1 MAPRRHTLLFTMG
14 DPAGIGPEIL
24 VRALALRS
32 LRRDARLAAVG
43 DPEVME
49 RAARHARVPLRF
61 RPIAAAQFD
70 PQADGGREIPLIMS
84 TTGVWGTFDTGVPS
98 QETGRTAARA
108 IETAAAIALD
118 GRASAIVTAPIS
130 KKALQLAGYP
140 HPGHTEFLGALSG
153 GVETRMLFTGGR
165 FRIVLATVHVALR
178 RVSETLEVESLARTL
193 RFAATATRLFRWGSK
208 KPLAVLALNPHAG
221 EDGLFGDEEKRV
233 IGPAMERARAD
244 GIRVEGPFPAD
255 TFFGRLAQ
263 RAARGA
269 APGRGEDFA
278 LTVAMYHDQ
287 GLIPAKMDG
296 IGGAANVTLGLPF
309 LRTSVDH
316 GTAFDR
322 AWKGGARRPDP
333 AGLVKAARV
342 AIDLATRT
350 GGRRLEWTWP

>member
-49 RAARHARVPLRF
+49 RAARHARIPLRF

-70 PQADGGREIPLIMS
+70 PRAEGGRDIPLIMS
-84 TTGVWGTFDTGVPS
+84 TNGVWGTFDTGVPS
-98 QETGRTAARA
+98 RETGSAAARA

-153 GVETRMLFTGGR
+153 GAETRMLFTGGR

-178 RVSETLEVESLARTL
+178 RVSETLEIESLFRTL
-193 RFAATATRLFRWGSK
+193 RFAAIATRLFGWEPK

-221 EDGLFGDEEKRV
+221 EDGLFGDEETRV
-233 IGPAMERARAD
+233 IGPAMERARAE
-244 GIRVEGPFPAD
+244 GIRAEGPFPAD
-255 TFFGRLAQ
+255 TFFGGSR
-263 RAARGA
+263 
-269 APGRGEDFA
+269 EEFA

-322 AWKGGARRPDP
+322 AWKRGARRPDP

>member
-24 VRALALRS
+24 VRTLALPS
-32 LRRDARLAAVG
+32 LRREARLAAVG

-49 RAARHARVPLRF
+49 RAARHARVSLRF
-61 RPIAAAQFD
+61 RPVPAAQFD
-70 PQADGGREIPLIMS
+70 PKAAGGREIPLIMS
-84 TTGVWGTFDTGVPS
+84 TTGVWGTFDTRIPS
-98 QETGRTAARA
+98 QETGRAAARA
-108 IETAAAIALD
+108 IETAAKLALD

-130 KKALQLAGYP
+130 KKALKLAGYP

-153 GVETRMLFTGGR
+153 APDTRMLFTGGR
-165 FRIVLATVHVALR
+165 FRIVLATVHLALR
-178 RVSETLEVESLARTL
+178 HVPDSLDVESLSRTL
-193 RFAATATRLFRWGSK
+193 RYAAAAMRNFRWGPR

-233 IGPAMERARAD
+233 IAPAIERARAD
-244 GIRVEGPFPAD
+244 GIRAEGPFPAD
-255 TFFGRLAQ
+255 TFFGHRAQ
-263 RAARGA
+263 GD
-269 APGRGEDFA
+269 DFGV
-278 LTVAMYHDQ
+278 TVAMYHDQ

-309 LRTSVDH
+309 IRTSVDH

-322 AWKGGARRPDP
+322 AWKGGASRPDP

-342 AIDLATRT
+342 AIDLASRS

>member
-24 VRALALRS
+24 ARALALAP
-32 LRRDARLAAVG
+32 LRREARLAVVG

-61 RPIAAAQFD
+61 RPIAPGQFD
-70 PQADGGREIPLIMS
+70 PDAGGGREIPLIMS
-84 TTGVWGTFDTGVPS
+84 TTGVWGTFDTGFPS

-108 IETAAAIALD
+108 IETAARLALE

-130 KKALQLAGYP
+130 KKALHLAGYP
-140 HPGHTEFLGALSG
+140 YPGHTEFLGALAG
-153 GVETRMLFTGGR
+153 APDTRMLFAGGR

-178 RVSETLEVESLARTL
+178 RVSETLDVESLTRTF
-193 RFAATATRLFRWGSK
+193 RYAAAAMRNFRWGPK

-233 IGPAMERARAD
+233 IAPAMERARAE
-244 GIRVEGPFPAD
+244 GIRAEGPYPAD
-255 TFFGRLAQ
+255 TFFGRH
-263 RAARGA
+263 AAGA
-269 APGRGEDFA
+269 KGGDSSI
-278 LTVAMYHDQ
+278 TIAMYHDQ

-296 IGGAANVTLGLPF
+296 IGGAANITLGLPF

-322 AWKGGARRPDP
+322 AWKRGSRAPDP

-342 AIDLATRT
+342 AIDLASRT
-350 GGRRLEWTWP
+350 GGRRLEWAWP

>member
-1 MAPRRHTLLFTMG
+1 MLLFTMG

-24 VRALALRS
+24 ARTLALPS

-43 DPEVME
+43 DLEVME

-61 RPIAAAQFD
+61 LPMTADQFD
-70 PQADGGREIPLIMS
+70 PKSAGGREIPLIQS
-84 TTGVWGTFDTGVPS
+84 TTGVWGAFDTGVPS
-98 QETGRTAARA
+98 QETGRAAARA
-108 IETAAAIALD
+108 IETAAKLALD

-130 KKALQLAGYP
+130 KVALKLAGYP

-153 GVETRMLFTGGR
+153 AEDTRMLFTGGR
-165 FRIVLATVHVALR
+165 FRIVLATVHLALR
-178 RVSETLEVESLARTL
+178 RVPDALDAESLFRTL
-193 RFAATATRLFRWGSK
+193 RYASAAMRHFRWGTK

-233 IGPAMERARAD
+233 IGPAMERARAE
-244 GIRVEGPFPAD
+244 GIRAEGPFPAD
-255 TFFGRLAQ
+255 TFFGH
-263 RAARGA
+263 RAGDRGDA
-269 APGRGEDFA
+269 FGV
-278 LTVAMYHDQ
+278 TVAMYHDQ

-309 LRTSVDH
+309 IRTSVDH

-322 AWKGGARRPDP
+322 AWKRGARKANP

-342 AIDLATRT
+342 AIDLASRT
-350 GGRRLEWTWP
+350 GGRRLEWIWP

>member
-1 MAPRRHTLLFTMG
+1 VAPRRHTLLFTMG

-61 RPIAAAQFD
+61 RPVPPDAFD
-70 PQADGGREIPLIMS
+70 PRADGGPGIPLILS
-84 TTGVWGTFDTGVPS
+84 TDGVWGDFEPGVPS
-98 QETGRTAARA
+98 PETGRAAARA
-108 IETAAAIALD
+108 IEVAAGLALE
-118 GRASAIVTAPIS
+118 GRASAVVTAPIS
-130 KKALQLAGYP
+130 KKALQLADYP
-140 HPGHTEFLGALSG
+140 YPGHTEFLGALSG
-153 GVETRMLFTGGR
+153 GAETRMLFTGGR
-165 FRIVLATVHVALR
+165 FRILLATVHVALS
-178 RVSETLEVESLARTL
+178 RVSGALGVESLSSTL
-193 RFAATATRLFRWGSK
+193 RFAAAAMRNFRWGSR

-233 IGPAMERARAD
+233 IAPAIQKARSE
-244 GIRVEGPFPAD
+244 GIRAEGPFPAD
-255 TFFGRLAQ
+255 TFFGRKGNEA
-263 RAARGA
+263 
-269 APGRGEDFA
+269 FA
-278 LTVAMYHDQ
+278 VTVAMYHDQ

-309 LRTSVDH
+309 IRTSVDH

-322 AWKGGARRPDP
+322 AWKGGARAPDP

-342 AIDLATRT
+342 AMELALKT